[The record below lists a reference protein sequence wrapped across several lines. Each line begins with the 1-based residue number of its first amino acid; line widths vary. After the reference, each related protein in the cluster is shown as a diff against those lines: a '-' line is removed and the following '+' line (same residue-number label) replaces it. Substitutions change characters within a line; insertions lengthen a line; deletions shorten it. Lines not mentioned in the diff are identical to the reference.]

1 MFSRGGLKFSGQCT
15 EKIWPVS
22 NPYAPVNLGRGLNAG
37 FFQRF
42 CVYGF
47 PGSFLN
53 LTVEEVV
60 GNLDKYH

>member
-1 MFSRGGLKFSGQCT
+1 MFYRGGLKLSGQCN

-22 NPYAPVNLGRGLNAG
+22 TPYAAVNLGRGLNSG

-42 CVYGF
+42 RVYGF
-47 PGSFLN
+47 PGYFLN